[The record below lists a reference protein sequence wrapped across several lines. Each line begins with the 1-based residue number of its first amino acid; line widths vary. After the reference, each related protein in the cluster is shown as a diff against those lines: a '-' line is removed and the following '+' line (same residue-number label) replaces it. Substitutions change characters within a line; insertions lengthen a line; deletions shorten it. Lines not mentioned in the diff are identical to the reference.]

1 MLYISY
7 VFSEHFFTS
16 PYGLTEVLTVLQC
29 SFMSPYTN
37 SQIYICLMASRFP
50 HRSGLSY
57 APVCVLVYVPS
68 LTDWSQ
74 PIRPMLSL
82 SLNNYDRRRTS
93 NVRVVFLLNLFLHA
107 AKSPCSID
115 EVECLSNNV
124 CNVVRARRKLAIFE
138 LQQYTDVETIFVKK
152 LFVSSTTL
160 TILLSKQ
167 SSIKLYFDHI

>member
-1 MLYISY
+1 M
-7 VFSEHFFTS
+7 FNEHFYTS
-16 PYGLTEVLTVLQC
+16 SYGLTKVLTVLQC
-29 SFMSPYTN
+29 SLKSPYTN
-37 SQIYICLMASRFP
+37 SRIYSLRNIIPMASRFL